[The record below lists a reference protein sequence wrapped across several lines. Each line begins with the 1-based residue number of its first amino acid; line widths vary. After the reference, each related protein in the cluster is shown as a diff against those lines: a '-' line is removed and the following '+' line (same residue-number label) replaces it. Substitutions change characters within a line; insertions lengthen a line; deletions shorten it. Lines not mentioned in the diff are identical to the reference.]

1 MPAEQ
6 ADGFADNWAY
16 LRTELHWLDRLLM
29 AAAAKQ
35 RKEAKEIDRI
45 AQSKADQATSHWW
58 KGLITAEGNA
68 AYDEYRQPSSAKIGY
83 QAQLEAQIQAAR
95 RQGVLLGLPS
105 LCERLGL
112 TPFEKN
118 LVLMSLAPEVNRR
131 YARLYRFLQGEEES
145 QSDLPTLDLAL
156 RLLCK
161 SDQEWRQA
169 RQGLVGNSLLLRH
182 KLVQML
188 PGSTQSL
195 LNAPLKLSESMVN
208 YLLAE
213 QPTAQV
219 LEDLLT
225 SHGVAGLVP
234 QVRVVSRNASLQWL
248 QQKPLPQNL
257 PALAATLPES
267 TLAVL
272 QGMEQRVQGYQKA
285 MQQWQLSA
293 KTLAPPGLL
302 ALLVGM
308 HEADKLL
315 AAAILAD
322 ALQKPLLQ
330 VDLAQL
336 DPLQAADLLKEIKAA
351 APSVLL
357 IQSAELWLKRSS
369 FLSALLLHQ
378 FWAERRR
385 LPAITLFS
393 VTQPAAVQLC
403 WQKQIDRSIL
413 FKSPDAATRIQI
425 WQQAFPA
432 AVPLSAEINWPGLAE
447 LPLERAEILAMA
459 QESLAYAAAEASET
473 VGLDH
478 ILYTLAQHNW
488 NVEVKPIKTKKRSR
502 KKTSG
507 EGQE

>member
-29 AAAAKQ
+29 GAAAKQ

-45 AQSKADQATSHWW
+45 AQSKTDQATSHWW

-68 AYDEYRQPSSAKIGY
+68 AYDEYRQPSSGSKLGY
-83 QAQLEAQIQAAR
+83 QAQLEAQIRSAQQ
-95 RQGVLLGLPS
+95 QGILLALPS
-105 LCERLGL
+105 LRERLGL
-112 TPFEKN
+112 SAFEKN

-131 YARLYRFLQGEEES
+131 YAKLYRFLQGEEES

-169 RQGLVGNSLLLRH
+169 RQGLVSNSRLLRH
-182 KLVQML
+182 QLLLM
-188 PGSTQSL
+188 PSGTTNSL
-195 LNAPLKLSESMVN
+195 LNAPLKLAAPLVN

-213 QPTAQV
+213 QPTAQA
-219 LEDLLT
+219 LEELLT
-225 SHGVAGLVP
+225 MHGVASPTP
-234 QVRVVSRNASLQWL
+234 QVRVVSRNAQLQWL
-248 QQKPLPQNL
+248 QPQPLPQNL
-257 PALAATLPES
+257 PALAATLPAATQAS
-267 TLAVL
+267 L
-272 QGMEQRVQGYQKA
+272 QGMEQRIQGYLKA

-302 ALLVGM
+302 ALLIGTQ
-308 HEADKLL
+308 EADQGLV
-315 AAAILAD
+315 AATLAD
-322 ALQKPLLQ
+322 GLKKSLLQ

-336 DPLQAADLLKEIKAA
+336 DPLHYADLLKEITTV

-357 IQSAELWLKRSS
+357 IQAAELWLKRSS
-369 FLSALLLHQ
+369 LLSTALLHQ

-385 LPAITLFS
+385 LPAITLFG

-403 WQKQIDRSIL
+403 WQRQVDRCIYFEL
-413 FKSPDAATRIQI
+413 PDAATRAEI
-425 WQQAFPA
+425 WRQAFPPE
-432 AVPLSAEINWPGLAE
+432 VPLSAEINWPGLAE
-447 LPLERAEILAMA
+447 LPLHRAEILAMA
-459 QESLAYAAAEASET
+459 QESLAYAAAGAAEA

-478 ILYTLAQHNW
+478 ILYTLSQHGKT
-488 NVEVKPIKTKKRSR
+488 VVVKPIKIKKRTKKV
-502 KKTSG
+502 
-507 EGQE
+507 